1 MEFQDKLIALRKQNG
16 MSQEDLGNAIGV
28 SRQTVSK
35 WEMGQT
41 TPEIYKL
48 IELSKLFHLSV
59 DELLGLKSEET
70 KSSTSQ
76 SSTSQSSS
84 DIGQKIHYEYRSKRE
99 IKGIPVVHI
108 NVGAGFY
115 KAKGIIAIGNIATGV
130 VAIGVIA
137 KGIIA
142 IGTLALGIFALG
154 AFALGL
160 AAVAGVA
167 LGGIAVGGVAIG
179 YLAIGGVALGF
190 YALGGYAMAVNVA
203 VGGYASGKIAVGD
216 QVKGIHTFLVKQ
228 QYNVWNQKDVLD
240 CISTS
245 LPGTPKWIVR
255 FYEMIF

>member
-41 TPEIYKL
+41 TPEMNKL
-48 IELSKLFHLSV
+48 IELSKLFDISV
-59 DELLGLKSEET
+59 DELLGLKSENVKT
-70 KSSTSQ
+70 NTA
-76 SSTSQSSS
+76 QSSS
-84 DIGQKIHYEYRSKRE
+84 NIRSGIHYEYKSKRE
-99 IKGIPVVHI
+99 IKGLPLVHV
-108 NVGAGFY
+108 NVGVGVY

-130 VAIGVIA
+130 IAIGVIA

-142 IGTLALGIFALG
+142 IGTLAIGIFALG

-179 YLAIGGVALGF
+179 YLAIGGVAIGV
-190 YALGGYAMAVNVA
+190 YALGGYAMAMNIG

-216 QVKGIHTFLVKQ
+216 QVKGIYTFSVKQ
-228 QYNVWNQKDVLD
+228 QGNVWDRNDILT
-240 CISTS
+240 CISS
-245 LPGTPKWIVR
+245 NLPETPRWIVK
-255 FYEMIF
+255 FFKMVF

>member
-1 MEFQDKLIALRKQNG
+1 MEFQDKLIALRKQNT

-35 WEMGQT
+35 WEMAQT
-41 TPEIYKL
+41 TPEMNKL
-48 IELSKLFHLSV
+48 VELSKLFHISV
-59 DELLGLKSEET
+59 DELLGLKSEDT
-70 KSSTSQ
+70 KASIPQ
-76 SSTSQSSS
+76 SNRNLRPE
-84 DIGQKIHYEYRSKRE
+84 IHYEYRSKRE
-99 IKGIPVVHI
+99 IKGIPFVHI

-142 IGTLALGIFALG
+142 IGTFAIGIFALG

-190 YALGGYAMAVNVA
+190 YALGGYAMAINIG

-216 QVKGIHTFLVKQ
+216 QANGIHTFLAKQ
-228 QYNVWNQKDVLD
+228 QGNLWNGNDVLAS
-240 CISTS
+240 ISS
-245 LPGTPKWIVR
+245 NLPETPKWIVK
-255 FYEMIF
+255 FFEMIF